1 MIATLALRSL
11 ANRRGTALLTMSTIA
26 VSVALLL
33 CVQMLREAAHRSFTS
48 TLSGVDLIVA
58 ARTSPLSVILD
69 TVFHVDDAQTNVSWE
84 SYEKIAHHPDV
95 AWTIP
100 LSLGDSHRGFRVLG
114 TSTAYFDHY
123 TFADGRALRFAAGA
137 PFQALYDAVLG
148 SEVARSLHYHVGD
161 AIILSHGLGEVSFR
175 VHRDKPFRIAGILAP
190 TGTPVDRTIAVS
202 VEAISAIHL
211 DWQPSRSSAVSG
223 ATPLRSSD
231 LTPESITA
239 FMVGMRSRVMVFT
252 MQRAINSYR
261 VEPLVA
267 VIPGIALDQLWS
279 LMSTAEAAL
288 SAVGACVVLAGL
300 LGMLAT
306 ILTSLNERRREMAI
320 LRSLGAGAREIF
332 ALMLLEAVTLVM
344 SGLIAGLALA
354 YGTLLVLRPAFA
366 TRWGLVLPFEAP
378 GAESAAIVLA
388 VIVSATLIGC
398 IPAWRAYRVSLA
410 DGLQIRL

>member
-11 ANRRGTALLTMSTIA
+11 VNRRGTALLTISTIA

-33 CVQMLREAAHRSFTS
+33 GVQMLREAARRSFTS
-48 TLSGVDLIVA
+48 TVSGVDLIVA

-84 SYEKIAHHPDV
+84 SYQKIAHHPDV

-114 TSTAYFDHY
+114 TSAGYFAHY
-123 TFADGRALRFAAGA
+123 TLADGRTLRFQVGA
-137 PFQALYDAVLG
+137 PFHALYDAVLG

-161 AIILSHGLGEVSFR
+161 AIILSHGLGQVSFR
-175 VHRDKPFRIAGILAP
+175 QHRDRPFRVVGILRP
-190 TGTPVDRTIAVS
+190 TGTPADRTVDVS
-202 VEAISAIHL
+202 LEAISAIHL
-211 DWQPSRSSAVSG
+211 NWWPGVSRTA
-223 ATPLRSSD
+223 ADTAAARPSD

-239 FMVGMRSRVMVFT
+239 FMVGMRARPMLFT
-252 MQRAINSYR
+252 MQRAINQYR
-261 VEPLVA
+261 GEPLVA
-267 VIPGIALDQLWS
+267 VIPGVALDQLWN

-320 LRSLGAGAREIF
+320 LRSLGAGARTVF
-332 ALMLLEAVTLVM
+332 ALMLLEAVTLVS
-344 SGLIAGLALA
+344 SGLIAGLLLA
-354 YGTLLVLRPAFA
+354 YSALWTLRPLFA
-366 TRWGLVLPFEAP
+366 TRWGLVLSIEAP
-378 GAESAAIVLA
+378 GTRSAAVLLA
-388 VIVSATLIGC
+388 VLVSAILIGC